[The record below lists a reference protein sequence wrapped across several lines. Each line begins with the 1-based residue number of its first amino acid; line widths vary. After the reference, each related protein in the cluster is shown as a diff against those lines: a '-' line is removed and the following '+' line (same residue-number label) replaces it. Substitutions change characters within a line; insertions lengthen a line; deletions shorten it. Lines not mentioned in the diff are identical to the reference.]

1 MEFAETMLE
10 NYSQPLSTTED
21 ALCKNA
27 IRMVRD
33 ALKPLGFTDDNKD
46 IASLYSDTL
55 AYSIEMRSI
64 YGSRKTNY
72 SFKGH
77 MLITPAFAQRVML
90 TLQLFK
96 KMCLNL
102 NIGLV

>member
-1 MEFAETMLE
+1 MEFTETMLE

-55 AYSIEMRSI
+55 AYSIEMI
-64 YGSRKTNY
+64 PLQKPPDYTKTTIN
-72 SFKGH
+72 S
-77 MLITPAFAQRVML
+77 ML
-90 TLQLFK
+90 
-96 KMCLNL
+96 
-102 NIGLV
+102 